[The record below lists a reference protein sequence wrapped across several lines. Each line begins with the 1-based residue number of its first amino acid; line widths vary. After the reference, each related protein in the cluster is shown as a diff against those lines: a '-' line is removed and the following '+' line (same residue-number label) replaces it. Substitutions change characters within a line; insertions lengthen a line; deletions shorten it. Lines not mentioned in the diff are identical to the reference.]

1 MGKETQAIFFTQE
14 ELEVLQSA
22 FEVLVR
28 GEGIYTMLRLPELVE
43 VHEKLFEKFSEA
55 IGR

>member
-28 GEGIYTMLRLPELVE
+28 GEGVYMMLRLPELVE
-43 VHEKLFEKFSEA
+43 VHEQLFRKFSEA